1 MVNSKTDYDVEIIG
15 PVRPDPSWQFKAGQG
30 FDATNFIV
38 DWDNKVVTCPQGH
51 KSTKWIPRSDV
62 KGQAIIDI
70 RFLGSTCRACPV
82 RLKCTQSKT
91 QPRELSLSTQLEP
104 QPSITRKNSEVF
116 TPIQPENELQPS
128 ITRESEFHQTSN
140 TAIAKNAPQP
150 IAKQSVGLP
159 VASLE
164 ILRDRV
170 LSEMK
175 LGKQAPG
182 YKTAQKALNRF
193 ISELIGSV

>member
-1 MVNSKTDYDVEIIG
+1 MKKIKRDIQGKFTLKNNDYREVRSLRLTDDTWKRLGIVCECLGLTRADYLEEIIQQQSS
-15 PVRPDPSWQFKAGQG
+15 PCNTRQNQRKIQLL
-30 FDATNFIV
+30 T
-38 DWDNKVVTCPQGH
+38 
-51 KSTKWIPRSDV
+51 ST
-62 KGQAIIDI
+62 
-70 RFLGSTCRACPV
+70 
-82 RLKCTQSKT
+82 
-91 QPRELSLSTQLEP
+91 ELEP
-104 QPSITRKNSEVF
+104 QPSITRGNSEVF
-116 TPIQPENELQPS
+116 TPIRPENELQPS
-128 ITRESEFHQTSN
+128 ITRESEFHQTSD

-170 LSEMK
+170 LSELK